1 MLLASMG
8 TAYIA
13 PSKLHVFA
21 FTGFLFPIFWIAN
34 LLVLIWLS
42 VRRSLLLVIPLLSL
56 AISWN
61 HWSNSFQLMEKS
73 ISDESGLE
81 KSVRIMSYNTHMF
94 DYYNHSGLKGSPDEI
109 FKFILQ
115 QNPDVICFQEFFT
128 SSKRHEYTPTQI
140 IARFR
145 QYGYRHIEYLKSHT
159 GNTGYGL
166 ATFSKYPITNT
177 GTIPFEKSNN
187 QAIFSDINVKGKT
200 VRVFNN
206 HLESIGFKDG
216 DLSVLD
222 TLEFSMS
229 DSQRQGLR
237 KISQKLNRAFALRS
251 SQADVLAQHIANSP
265 YPVIVCGDFNDTPV
279 SYVYRTMRADMK
291 DAFKEAGVGFG
302 GTYNGRLPS
311 FRIDYIFHSPVFD
324 TYNFKR
330 FPLKYS
336 DHFPIMVTLDLKK

>member
-1 MLLASMG
+1 MA
-8 TAYIA
+8 TAYIS

-21 FTGFLFPIFWIAN
+21 FTGFLFPIFWIVN
-34 LLVLIWLS
+34 VVFLIWLS
-42 VRRSLLLVIPLLSL
+42 IRKSVLLIIPLLSL

-61 HWSNSFQLMEKS
+61 HWSNSFQIKGKS
-73 ISDESGLE
+73 IADESALE
-81 KSVRIMSYNTHMF
+81 IPLRVMTYNTRLF
-94 DYYNHSGLKGSPDEI
+94 DYYNHSGLSGAPDEI
-109 FKFILQ
+109 FKFILK
-115 QNPDVICFQEFFT
+115 QNPDVICFQEYFT
-128 SSKRHEYTPTQI
+128 SLKKHDYTPTQI
-140 IARFR
+140 VARFR
-145 QYGYRHIEYLKSHT
+145 QYGYRHIEYLKPRPGH
-159 GNTGYGL
+159 TGYGL

-177 GTIPFEKSNN
+177 GAIRFEKSNN
-187 QAIFSDINVKGKT
+187 QSIFSDINIKGKT

-251 SQADVLAQHIANSP
+251 SQADALARHISNSP

-279 SYVYRTMRADMK
+279 SYVYRTMRGNMK

-311 FRIDYIFHSPVFD
+311 FRIDYIFHSPEFD
-324 TYNFKR
+324 TYNFHR
-330 FPLKYS
+330 FPIKYS